1 MAGHAYL
8 KLTHLEA
15 SILLELLGSVNA
27 DTVLPD
33 GFTLATSGRVRAFK
47 CLIAKAEKGCEGAC
61 INRKPPADFPV
72 EPEKEGNDES
82 SNG

>member
-1 MAGHAYL
+1 MARHAYL

-15 SILLELLGSVNA
+15 SVLLELLESVDC

-33 GFTLATSGRVRAFK
+33 GFTLATSGRTRAFNSLK
-47 CLIAKAEKGCEGAC
+47 GKANYACEGAC